1 MYICVYNCYIN
12 NVFIKLIL
20 LTSCYQWRKQIYNV
34 RRQMNL
40 LLWLRLYAYG
50 IFKTAIGRSKIL
62 CVEERELNV
71 NVMCR

>member
-34 RRQMNL
+34 RQQMNL

-50 IFKTAIGRSKIL
+50 IFKTAIGRKVKNSVCGRKGIE
-62 CVEERELNV
+62 CQCHV
-71 NVMCR
+71 